1 MESADDVRQSLAVAP
16 LADLRRH
23 EATSPEGESRVA
35 AVLADARVLSWPLV
49 VDAASGLILD
59 GTHRAV
65 VLARDLRARFAL
77 IQRVSLDAPDV
88 RIAARCQV
96 FEEVPAHCCQG
107 CQGCQSCQS

>member
-35 AVLADARVLSWPLV
+35 LLADARVLSWPLV

-65 VLARDLRARFAL
+65 VLAARDLRARFAL

-88 RIAARCQV
+88 RIAAWCQV
-96 FEEVPAHCCQG
+96 FEEVPADH
-107 CQGCQSCQS
+107 CQSCES